1 MTSTAIVAV
10 EFDAGHDV
18 LNPHDHHYRVE
29 VNAVGPTRSDG
40 PTEGMVVDFRLIT
53 RVLTEHVKRPLEGR
67 MIVGPGE
74 LSNHDLPDEE
84 RYDFPT
90 RPTAELMARWAY
102 EQLVENLSTN
112 DAQLIERVTVW
123 ETPYA
128 AGSYQP

>member
-18 LNPHDHHYRVE
+18 LNPHDHRFRVE
-29 VNAVGPTRSDG
+29 VHAVGSTDSGG
-40 PTEGMVVDFRLIT
+40 PTDGMVVDFRLMT
-53 RVLTEHVKRPLEGR
+53 RALTEHVKRPLQGR
-67 MIVGPGE
+67 MLVGPEE
-74 LSNHDLPDEE
+74 LSSHDLPDEK

-102 EQLVENLSTN
+102 EQLVEHLGTS